1 MVYRGFVKRF
11 LDVFFAV
18 IMLGILFIPM
28 VVVGIIIK
36 ITSKGPVLFIQERYG
51 RNSRPF
57 KLYKFRSMTDRAPE
71 RSNSEFD
78 DIENYVTSFGMFI
91 RKTSIDELPQLC
103 NIIKG
108 DMSFIGPRPLAKTD
122 DKVLSLRKKNGAD
135 QVLPGISG
143 LAQVNGRN
151 NLSDEDKATYDAKY
165 AAYLSFKVDMLL
177 IIETFIS
184 VLKRDGV
191 FKDTVIDNGIDVER
205 DEKKEG

>member
-18 IMLGILFIPM
+18 IMLSILFIPM

-103 NIIKG
+103 NIIK
-108 DMSFIGPRPLAKTD
+108 
-122 DKVLSLRKKNGAD
+122 
-135 QVLPGISG
+135 
-143 LAQVNGRN
+143 
-151 NLSDEDKATYDAKY
+151 
-165 AAYLSFKVDMLL
+165 
-177 IIETFIS
+177 
-184 VLKRDGV
+184 
-191 FKDTVIDNGIDVER
+191 
-205 DEKKEG
+205 